1 MLSTKPSLILKR
13 RIKAAP
19 AKIYAAWTDPKEIV
33 RWFGSDQGPTLHAET
48 DLRVG
53 GRFRIVFRTL
63 DGETH
68 DVSGTYL
75 EVVSDRKLAFTWN
88 WARPHE
94 RESLVMVDLKP
105 DGDGTLLTL
114 AHEQIVDD
122 TVNDYRRGWVG
133 ALDKLAKLFADFTA
147 TGEHDA

>member
-1 MLSTKPSLILKR
+1 ML
-13 RIKAAP
+13 
-19 AKIYAAWTDPKEIV
+19 
-33 RWFGSDQGPTLHAET
+33 WFGSDQGPTLHAEA

-53 GRFRIVFRTL
+53 GRFRIVFRTM

-68 DVSGTYL
+68 DVSGTYQ

-94 RESLVMVDLKP
+94 RESLVTIDLKP

-122 TVNDYRRGWVG
+122 TVNNYRRGWVG
-133 ALDKLAKLFADFTA
+133 ALDKLEKLFADFMA
-147 TGEHDA
+147 TGERNV